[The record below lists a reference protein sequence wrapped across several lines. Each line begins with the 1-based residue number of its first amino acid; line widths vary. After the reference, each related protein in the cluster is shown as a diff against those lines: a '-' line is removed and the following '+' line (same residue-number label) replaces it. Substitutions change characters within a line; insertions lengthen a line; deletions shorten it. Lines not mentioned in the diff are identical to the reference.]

1 MVELKSNRQTW
12 DFSNCAVIVAHPD
25 DETLWAGGTILA
37 NPMTRWTVISLCRKS
52 DPDRA
57 PKFLA
62 AVEALG
68 ASGVI
73 GDLED
78 GPEQKPLNERDIE
91 KMIISLL
98 PTSRFDVVL
107 THSVWGEYTK
117 HIRHEETA
125 KAVLSLWKAGQLLAK
140 QIWAFAYEDGG
151 GRYLPRPVKT
161 ADIYKWLPK
170 NVVQKKY
177 DIITKIYGFASESW
191 EAKTTPKM
199 EAFWQFKVE
208 GGSPGNVRKPK
219 NTGVEK

>member
-1 MVELKSNRQTW
+1 
-12 DFSNCAVIVAHPD
+12 
-25 DETLWAGGTILA
+25 
-37 NPMTRWTVISLCRKS
+37 MT
-52 DPDRA
+52 
-57 PKFLA
+57 
-62 AVEALG
+62 
-68 ASGVI
+68 
-73 GDLED
+73 DLDD
-78 GPEQKPLNERDIE
+78 GPDQKPLKQTDIQKTILSALSE
-91 KMIISLL
+91 KSFDII
-98 PTSRFDVVL
+98 L
-107 THSVWGEYTK
+107 THNLKGEYTR
-117 HIRHEETA
+117 HLRHEETSQ
-125 KAVLSLWKAGQLLAK
+125 AVLGLWNDSKLTAKQLLL
-140 QIWAFAYEDGG
+140 FAYEDGG